1 MHMIQKKFLF
11 DKKGVSIMIG
21 YILLV
26 VFILAISAGIFQW
39 LKSYVPGE
47 SFGCPDGVSLYVN
60 NSVFNSETSTL
71 SVSFVNTGTFNLR
84 GYYINL
90 KKTASDDIAATN
102 ISQYLIVETSGGAA
116 EILNSVTFADKGQ
129 ENPNDNNFLPGE
141 TETHYFDIPESIT
154 TIYSVQITPTRFEE
168 TDGKVTFTSCAN
180 AITEQLV
187 E

>member
-1 MHMIQKKFLF
+1 
-11 DKKGVSIMIG
+11 MIG

-47 SFGCPDGVSLYVN
+47 SFECPEGVSLYV
-60 NSVFNSETSTL
+60 SQATFSEGEL
-71 SVSFVNTGTFNLR
+71 SVSFINTGTFNLR
-84 GYYINL
+84 GYYINI
-90 KKTASDDIAATN
+90 KRTESDNMATTN
-102 ISQYLIVETSGGAA
+102 ISQYLNVTKSEGAA
-116 EILNSVTFADKGQ
+116 EVSNSINFRDEDIGGDA
-129 ENPNDNNFLPGE
+129 NNNDFLPGE
-141 TETHYFDIPESIT
+141 TETHYFNIPESIA